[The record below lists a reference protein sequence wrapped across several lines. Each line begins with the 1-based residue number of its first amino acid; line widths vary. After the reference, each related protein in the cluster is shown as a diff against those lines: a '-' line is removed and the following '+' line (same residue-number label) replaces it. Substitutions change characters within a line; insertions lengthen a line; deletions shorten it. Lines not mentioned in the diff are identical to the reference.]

1 MKETRDKL
9 SNIADILY
17 KGDTT
22 LGMAMM
28 GTVIN
33 DLAVVATKVEDEEL
47 KNRYINDGLTQC
59 LQAMENNDGTLLAD
73 VISYEL
79 IEVIDAL

>member
-1 MKETRDKL
+1 MKATREKL
-9 SNIADILY
+9 SNIADTLY

-33 DLAVVATKVEDEEL
+33 DLATVAMQIDDEEL
-47 KNRYINDGLTQC
+47 KNRYINDGLTQA
-59 LQAMENNDGTLLAD
+59 LSAMENNDGTLLAD